1 MRAQYKCMFPSQCY
15 YKPHLFSSWSKGPQ
29 LWRQKMR
36 EENEKLMHMSFL
48 LLLQFMWKDCWKT
61 MNFREFLQY
70 NIMRLVCLQ
79 KTYHS

>member
-1 MRAQYKCMFPSQCY
+1 
-15 YKPHLFSSWSKGPQ
+15 
-29 LWRQKMR
+29 MR

-61 MNFREFLQY
+61 MNFKEFLQY